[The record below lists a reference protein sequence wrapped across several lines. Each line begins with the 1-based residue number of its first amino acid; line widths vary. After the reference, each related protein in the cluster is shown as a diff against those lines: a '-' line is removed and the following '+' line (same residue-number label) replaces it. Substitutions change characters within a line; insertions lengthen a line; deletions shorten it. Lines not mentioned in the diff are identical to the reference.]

1 MMSPLRKKMSI
12 VSRWALLAVVCL
24 LSAGRVALA
33 QTTVTAP
40 LPIPRDAA
48 GKVTPVGDFANVI
61 DDATEQR
68 LANILKNLSDKQGIE
83 YAVVTVG
90 TTNGQEVFDY
100 SLALMRGWGVGSEEK
115 QGQTARPGLLTLVAV
130 NDRKFFTQ
138 ASRHLEGDLPDSVVA
153 RIQRENLVPLMRQ
166 GRPSEAIFGTAQAFV
181 GEMARKRGFNVEGLD
196 QKYIRQA
203 PAQSPQSGGGGAG
216 KTICLCL
223 IIVFVLFI
231 LLIIIS
237 RKSGGGNGD
246 SSGWGGGGFGGNGR
260 YANQDRGGGI
270 IPVPIIIGGG
280 GWGGGDSGGGSDWG
294 SSDWGGFSGGGGD
307 AGGGGAG
314 GDW

>member
-1 MMSPLRKKMSI
+1 MPSLRSKTNI
-12 VSRWALLAVVCL
+12 LSRLSLLVGVV
-24 LSAGRVALA
+24 LSLAGGAALA
-33 QTTVTAP
+33 QTPVTAP

-61 DDATEQR
+61 DDATEQK
-68 LANILKNLSDKQGIE
+68 LANMLKNLADKQGIE
-83 YAVVTVG
+83 YAVVTVNS
-90 TTNGQEVFDY
+90 TNGQEVFDY

-115 QGQTARPGLLTLVAV
+115 QGQTARPGLLTLIAV
-130 NDRKFFTQ
+130 NDRKYFTQ
-138 ASRHLEGDLPDSVVA
+138 VSRHLEGDLPDGQVA
-153 RIQRENLVPLMRQ
+153 QIQRVYLVPLLRQ
-166 GRPSEAIFGTAQAFV
+166 GRYSEAVSNTTQAFV

-196 QKYIRQA
+196 QKYVRQTPLA
-203 PAQSPQSGGGGAG
+203 PRSSPQSGVGAG
-216 KTICLCL
+216 RLCLCL
-223 IIVFVLFI
+223 IILFI
-231 LLIIIS
+231 FLIILFIIS
-237 RKSGGGNGD
+237 RKSGGGGG
-246 SSGWGGGGFGGNGR
+246 SGWGGGGFGGNGR

-280 GWGGGDSGGGSDWG
+280 WGGGDSGGGGDWG